1 MYQVLGKKVAT
12 ILPQNFSP
20 VAEANEWLTLL
31 VPLFS
36 AHHCGNQKREHHT
49 GTGLGRLE
57 QVQLEKTSQ
66 RVTLSW
72 HRDE

>member
-31 VPLFS
+31 VPLVS
-36 AHHCGNQKREHHT
+36 IQCCGNRGGNITQAVVWGGWSRFSWI
-49 GTGLGRLE
+49 RLRR
-57 QVQLEKTSQ
+57 
-66 RVTLSW
+66 RVTLS
-72 HRDE
+72 HTEK